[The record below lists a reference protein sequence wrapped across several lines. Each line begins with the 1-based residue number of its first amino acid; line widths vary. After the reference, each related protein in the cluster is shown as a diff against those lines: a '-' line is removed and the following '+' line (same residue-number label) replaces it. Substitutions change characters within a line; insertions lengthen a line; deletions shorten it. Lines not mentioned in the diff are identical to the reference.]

1 MSDIQVTVV
10 VDEQFVSIQS
20 GTLPASGGG
29 EGDVTGPA
37 GATDNAIA
45 RFDGTTGKLIQS
57 SAATLDDAGNLTTP
71 GTVNGRDLEAD
82 GLKLDGIEANADVTD
97 AENVAAAGA
106 LMASVVEAAGDLI
119 VGTGAG
125 TVERL
130 AHPGE
135 AGKVPQTT
143 SEGFEFVDPPGGGPD
158 LSDATPLDVGSTS
171 AGTSGEASRADH
183 VHAHGNQAGGTLHA
197 EATTSTAG
205 FMSAADKLKLDGIEA
220 YNPLNDPDLLTLA
233 G

>member
-10 VDEQFVSIQS
+10 VDEQFASIQS

-82 GLKLDGIEANADVTD
+82 GLKLDGIAAGADVTAD
-97 AENVAAAGA
+97 AGA
-106 LMASVVEAAGDLI
+106 VMASVVEAAGDLL

-125 TVERL
+125 AVGRL

-143 SEGFEFVDPPGGGPD
+143 STGFEFVDPPGGGPD
-158 LSDATPLDVGSTS
+158 LSDATPQPVGSAS
-171 AGTSGEASRADH
+171 AGVSSDASRADH

-205 FMSAADKLKLDGIEA
+205 FMSAADKVKLDGLVA
-220 YNPLNDPDLLTLA
+220 YDPLNDPDLLTLA